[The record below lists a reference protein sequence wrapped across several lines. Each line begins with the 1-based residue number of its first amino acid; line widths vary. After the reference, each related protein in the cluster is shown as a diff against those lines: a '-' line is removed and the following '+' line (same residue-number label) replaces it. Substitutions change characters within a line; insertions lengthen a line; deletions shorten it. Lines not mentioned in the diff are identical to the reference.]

1 MHAYLAVV
9 VSCTVPLCG
18 NAGIGDYCER
28 YGENISRVCEEQ
40 GGPRQMNGQALD
52 SLKQRMEQ
60 KIPLDKLEERRRL
73 RDSRL
78 AALARHRCGEQKDV

>member
-1 MHAYLAVV
+1 
-9 VSCTVPLCG
+9 
-18 NAGIGDYCER
+18 
-28 YGENISRVCEEQ
+28 
-40 GGPRQMNGQALD
+40 MNGQALD